1 MQSMDFVVNEITK
14 RLYDYLATDSSGIRR
29 IVLQAFI
36 KLKRLTADTLHRMLT
51 ERNFVITLKQVT
63 AMLGVIHSKLGILH
77 AHKNS
82 YDAKYEYSL
91 KDKYAEMVER
101 ALNNTKAV

>member
-1 MQSMDFVVNEITK
+1 MEFVVNEITK
-14 RLYDYLATDSSGIRR
+14 RLYDYLSTDVNGIRR
-29 IVLQAFI
+29 VALQAFV
-36 KLKRLTADTLHRMLT
+36 KLKRMTADTLHRILI
-51 ERNFVITLKQVT
+51 ERKFMITLKQVT

-91 KDKYAEMVER
+91 RDKYAEIVER
-101 ALNNTKAV
+101 ALVNTTAF

>member
-1 MQSMDFVVNEITK
+1 MDFIVNEITK
-14 RLYDYLATDSSGIRR
+14 RLDEYLKTDVNGIRR
-29 IVLQAFI
+29 TVLHAFV
-36 KLKRLTADTLHRMLT
+36 KLKRLTADTLHRILI
-51 ERNFVITLKQVT
+51 ERNFAITLKQVT

-91 KDKYAEMVER
+91 KDKYAGIVEWTL
-101 ALNNTKAV
+101 ANTKVPF